1 MLLAGLSRHPLNVV
15 AGTYH
20 LVDAEVDGLG
30 EDMTTVK
37 MSSWLHTA
45 HTGLPE
51 SISGVLR
58 VCNPCDDAAIVLA
71 LQRLRQIPGG
81 QEVHEN
87 EFGQRTSF
95 LDVK

>member
-1 MLLAGLSRHPLNVV
+1 MNVV

-30 EDMTTVK
+30 EYMTTVK
-37 MSSWLHTA
+37 MSSWLHIA
-45 HTGLPE
+45 HSSIPE
-51 SISGVLR
+51 LTSGVLR
-58 VCNPCDDAAIVLA
+58 VYNSCDDAAIVLA

-87 EFGQRTSF
+87 KFGQRTSF
-95 LDVK
+95 LDVE